1 MSNLK
6 DRQIVIDYLIENF
19 GYSLEFATNWISSGN
34 FNFGMSS
41 PEELIEAGRV
51 DKVML
56 FMIAAKEG
64 Y

>member
-19 GYSLEFATNWISSGN
+19 GYSLEFATNWIISGN
-34 FNFGMSS
+34 ANFGMSS
-41 PEELIEAGRV
+41 PEELIVAGGV
-51 DKVML
+51 DKVMI
-56 FMIAAKEG
+56 FIIAAKEG

>member
-1 MSNLK
+1 M
-6 DRQIVIDYLIENF
+6 IDYLIENF

-34 FNFGMSS
+34 PNFRMSS

-56 FMIAAKEG
+56 FIIAAKEG

>member
-1 MSNLK
+1 MNNFNFS
-6 DRQIVIDYLIENF
+6 YEN
-19 GYSLEFATNWISSGN
+19 AITWISTSN
-34 FNFGMSS
+34 ANFGMSS

-56 FMIAAKEG
+56 YLIAIKEG